1 MTLENGTEF
10 AVWMIL
16 AGLTAAMVWYGARL
30 EKHRLPVSAM
40 WRAAVLGPVFALICA
55 KACYLIHDLGV
66 NLYEGSFGELTA
78 FTADTFSFAG
88 GALGFTAGT
97 ALAARRSGIRSMKA
111 LDLFAAPG
119 CVLICLARIAEAGMD
134 TIGMG
139 DEAPEWLRFFPF
151 ASPDSWGDMY
161 LNVFALMA
169 VTALACLIP
178 ALRPGDGEKREG
190 DIFRRTA
197 VCLLSAQI
205 FLEMLLQYPFIRT
218 FITSFVSLEQVL
230 CAVLL
235 LAITVRGCVR
245 NRKWTPAAAIILLL
259 GVSAF
264 FQFYRD
270 NKIPFVFEEGWEW
283 ALENAR
289 TISITAFFL
298 VSAGLAAAGF
308 AALRPS
314 SGAMTAKNVNAAEQE

>member
-16 AGLTAAMVWYGARL
+16 AGFAAAMVWYGARL
-30 EKHRLPVSAM
+30 EKHQLPVSAM
-40 WRAAVLGPVFALICA
+40 WRAAVLGPVLALICA

-66 NLYEGSFGELTA
+66 SLFEGSFGELTSM
-78 FTADTFSFAG
+78 TPDTLSFAG
-88 GALGFTAGT
+88 GALGFVVGT
-97 ALAARRSGIRSMKA
+97 ALAARRSGIRPMKA
-111 LDLFAAPG
+111 LDLFTAPG
-119 CVLICLARIAEAGMD
+119 CLFICLARIAEAGMD

-139 DEAPEWLRFFPF
+139 DEAPAWLRFFPF

-169 VTALACLIP
+169 AAALACLIP
-178 ALRPGDGEKREG
+178 ALRRGNGEEREG
-190 DIFRRTA
+190 DVFRRTA

-230 CAVLL
+230 CAILL
-235 LAITVRGCVR
+235 LVIAVRGCVR
-245 NRKWTPAAAIILLL
+245 NRKWLPAAVIIALL

-289 TISITAFFL
+289 TISTAVFFL
-298 VSAGLAAAGF
+298 VSVGLTAAGF

-314 SGAMTAKNVNAAEQE
+314 SRVPAGENVTASEQD